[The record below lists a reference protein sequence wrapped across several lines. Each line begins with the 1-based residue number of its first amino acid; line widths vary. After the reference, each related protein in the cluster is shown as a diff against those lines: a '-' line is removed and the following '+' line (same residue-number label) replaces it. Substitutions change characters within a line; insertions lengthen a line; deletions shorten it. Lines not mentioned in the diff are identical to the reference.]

1 MLAAPKTIR
10 KKPANSCKNPQTPAN
25 PEISLFWVFFWYMDA
40 VLRSCAKDTYLYKKV
55 NHFVR
60 CLTYLL
66 GTTRPSAAE
75 GRGTQKH
82 LVVCIWP
89 VTATQPTAYDNGI
102 YNIFAQQEMSQEFQ
116 GNLVELFFFQKIVA
130 HQLQQAATALLQH
143 TRHNSTPLEVES
155 QRVLSVLFNVLRHL
169 CPCRVL

>member
-1 MLAAPKTIR
+1 LVFELKTLFELFLHVLVFLKMLAAPKTIR

-116 GNLVELFFFQKIVA
+116 GNLVELFFSRKLLRTSCSR
-130 HQLQQAATALLQH
+130 LQPPYFSIQGTTALH
-143 TRHNSTPLEVES
+143 WK
-155 QRVLSVLFNVLRHL
+155 
-169 CPCRVL
+169 